1 MIIPGVSERERV
13 RMFYKEIHDN
23 QCGYREA
30 YGCVCVCV
38 RACHSMCVCVRVITH
53 VVLVFF
59 HIPEL
64 GVSIKLLDGLQ
75 LNLFFANTKSR

>member
-1 MIIPGVSERERV
+1 MIINVDTEKHMV
-13 RMFYKEIHDN
+13 
-23 QCGYREA
+23 A
-30 YGCVCVCV
+30 YVCV